1 MTLSSLEAQLTTRDI
16 DVLRGPAVKKV
27 SVLIDIITFCALI
40 DIITF
45 CALTQ
50 TVKSTTQQNCAKT
63 VCEKTVQK
71 QSVKARDAFT
81 IFDQMTTILVHV
93 VAIILLKSCT
103 CACHAQRRFNKVHA
117 RMTPT
122 FPSGLLNSES
132 VTLW

>member
-45 CALTQ
+45 CALIDIITFCALTQ

-63 VCEKTVQK
+63 V
-71 QSVKARDAFT
+71 
-81 IFDQMTTILVHV
+81 
-93 VAIILLKSCT
+93 
-103 CACHAQRRFNKVHA
+103 
-117 RMTPT
+117 
-122 FPSGLLNSES
+122 
-132 VTLW
+132 